1 MTKRINKLKIRGKIS
16 FKNVSNN
23 NNKTNRKCEFSV
35 LEEPK
40 FDRNLTKGYA
50 YMYNIFVF
58 LTKTY

>member
-23 NNKTNRKCEFSV
+23 NNKTNRKWEFSV

-40 FDRNLTKGYA
+40 FDRNLTKGYT
-50 YMYNIFVF
+50 YMYYIFVF